1 MNDKYTIIDNFD
13 KLDLSFMT
21 DFGPEGPI
29 SKYDIEDKITLDQID
44 NELINPLVTQNTD
57 TNQQVWNY
65 SIPFNFSSAFNF
77 IPDMLRYITSRKF
90 FIRKADAALDY
101 PTKKQRKSNRF
112 PEDVGINRSIL
123 ETDYF
128 FDVTNIENNFNANSI
143 VYKNTLSLGSYYN
156 PSIGPGF
163 IIPTYLSSNV
173 TFSQVQ
179 NTLNQFRIEAL
190 TKDVAF
196 ENSPFKFGEEIN
208 KILFNLE
215 EDASDVFKYS
225 NISFLPL
232 FPDNNGMLPVFVE
245 NPVFRDVLQKL
256 ILFQKAFTFGTGLL
270 LRHLYFVA
278 DLPKGTDQ
286 ISKPEEFDVIVNPN
300 VVLVNSTYNYFAEY
314 SERQDTNINEWQLP
328 NLYVYHLLRSK
339 KSPYYKNLAKLGQN
353 VEIDPEEFSLRNY
366 YNLAASSQVPTLPQ
380 PDFFDEMPLGIILP
394 TPYRYKNVVVA
405 NKNYLNQANSIAD
418 IFPMYN
424 KITIPS
430 KDSDFMKLVEDNGL
444 TNKFMTLL
452 SNYFSSVRS
461 EEASVHRFALHNGSS
476 GADAKLSA
484 TYLQVMNISDFFDN
498 LGKYE
503 KFFYDDKNVKLGFDE
518 PSAPLGPA
526 DGLNSGLFG
535 MIKEAAQNH
544 FKNNKL
550 SFTEIYDGKK
560 CHTEVL
566 AFEIAK
572 FKTINGV
579 KTHLQSIF
587 LPSLFSGEEI
597 SYIDTQVFYDQEY
610 VYEIFTHSLVIGSKY
625 YLNRDPNYDSKQI
638 PLKQVGDP
646 TISDFAWPLGL
657 PNVESLPLANPGL
670 PPSMSGLINDEMPII
685 VRSPYYNNRSLVTE
699 QRTTLLRDKPPLPP
713 DVSFYPYKD
722 DENRILVLLNINY
735 GERQLLPIRV
745 FQQDEEKIKEYI
757 KSQEGENNIDGHITY
772 KTDDAKGRFLI
783 YRTTTKP
790 TGWSDFVNSNRK
802 LLNTDEGSGYD
813 DFILPNTDYYYF
825 ARFEDVH
832 GNISNPTQIFY
843 IRIVKEGGFP
853 PRLVSH
859 IFEFEKISLI
869 YQKSFKKYLK
879 IRLPNEAREL
889 LNGDDG
895 IVPSKIGYINP
906 NSILGEGLSLGAHL
920 AGTELKKYKV
930 RITSKKTGRKIDIN
944 VDFNKKVNT
953 NYLDKTNKEVEEFP
967 FFPASLSDEEMVK
980 EIKKVE
986 GNLPLENPDP
996 LAGFD
1001 FDK

>member
-29 SKYDIEDKITLDQID
+29 SKYNIEDKITLDQID

-57 TNQQVWNY
+57 TIPNQQVWNY

-90 FIRKADAALDY
+90 YIAKADAALIY
-101 PTKKQRKSNRF
+101 PTKKQRELSRF
-112 PEDVGINRSIL
+112 PEEIGGINRSYVPNIL

-128 FDVTNIENNFNANSI
+128 FDVTNIEKNFNDNSI

-156 PSIGPGF
+156 RSQVDLS
-163 IIPTYLSSNV
+163 TYHHSWWLQSDV

-196 ENSPFKFGEEIN
+196 ENSPFKSEGKAN

-215 EDASDVFKYS
+215 EDASNVFKYS
-225 NISFLPL
+225 TISFLPL

-256 ILFQKAFTFGTGLL
+256 ILFNKFVVTSSGFGPNL

-300 VVLVNSTYNYFAEY
+300 VVLINPTYNYFAEY
-314 SERQDTNINEWQLP
+314 SERQNTNINEWQLP

-339 KSPYYKNLAKLGQN
+339 KSAYYKNLAKLGQN
-353 VEIDPEEFSLRNY
+353 VEIDPEEFSLQNY
-366 YNLAASSQVPTLPQ
+366 YNLAASSQIPALPQ
-380 PDFFDEMPLGIILP
+380 PDFFDEMPIGIDLP

-452 SNYFSSVRS
+452 GNYFSSVRS

-476 GADAKLSA
+476 GPDAKLSA

-498 LGKYE
+498 LSKYE
-503 KFFYDDKNVKLGFDE
+503 KYFYDDKNVKLGFDE
-518 PSAPLGPA
+518 PSAPLGPS
-526 DGLNSGLFG
+526 DGLISDLFV

-544 FKNNKL
+544 FGLNKL
-550 SFTEIYDGKK
+550 LFSEIYEGRK

-625 YLNRDPNYDSKQI
+625 YLNRDVSDYNQTQI
-638 PLKQVGDP
+638 PNTGVVDGE
-646 TISDFAWPLGL
+646 DFKDILSL
-657 PNVESLPLANPGL
+657 PNAEGIP
-670 PPSMSGLINDEMPII
+670 NDPVALV

-713 DVSFYPYKD
+713 DVTFYPYKD
-722 DENRILVLLNINY
+722 DENKILVLLNINY

-745 FQQDEEKIKEYI
+745 FQQDEEKIKEYA
-757 KSQEGENNIDGHITY
+757 KSQLGENNTNGRITY

-790 TGWSDFVNSNRK
+790 TGWSDFVNSTRK
-802 LLNTDEGSGYD
+802 QLNSEEGSGYD
-813 DFILPNTDYYYF
+813 DIILPNTDYYYF

-832 GNISNPTQIFY
+832 GNISNPTEIFY

-853 PRLVSH
+853 PYLVTH
-859 IFEFEKISLI
+859 VVEFEKPSLV
-869 YQKSFKKYLK
+869 YEKSFKKYLK
-879 IRLPNEAREL
+879 IRLPDEAREL

-895 IVPSKIGYINP
+895 IIPSKIGYINP
-906 NSILGEGLSLGAHL
+906 NSVLGEGLSLGAHL
-920 AGTELKKYKV
+920 SGTELKKYKV
-930 RITSKKTGRKIDIN
+930 RITSKKTGKKIDIN
-944 VDFNKKVNT
+944 IDFNKKVNT
-953 NYLDKTNKEVEEFP
+953 NYLNKTNFP

-986 GNLPLENPDP
+986 GNLPLNNPDP
-996 LAGFD
+996 TAGFD
-1001 FDK
+1001 L